1 MTKENYT
8 EDDKRKYLMLQCR
21 YYNGEDENPFAKELC
36 AHEVDKSHLPP
47 PECMKSEYELPPDQV
62 THLLNASTAWGYEE
76 WWVNTKLT
84 LMEDDNTFE
93 NLVIDYKNAGLLN
106 FEQDD
111 GTPLTMK
118 AMFWNRYCHWGGMSD
133 SQSGFKEWYK
143 TYYQKRETNL
153 QRRTKQRMAELT
165 AKCRFYKGE
174 KENPLANTEDE
185 LMWYYESVWV
195 ENLAQSYTNADSWNR
210 ELKLEH
216 LEHLPKKYGIPSSL
230 VGLLLNRYM
239 HWGNPYHPSEGF
251 ENWLKVHY
259 LKSKL

>member
-8 EDDKRKYLMLQCR
+8 VEDRRKYLTLQCR
-21 YYNGEDENPFAKELC
+21 YYNGEEEDPFAKELF

-47 PECMKSEYELPPDQV
+47 PECMKYEYKLPPEQV
-62 THLLNASTAWGYEE
+62 AYLQNASTAWGYEK
-76 WWVNTKLT
+76 WWVEANLGDAHFKGDI
-84 LMEDDNTFE
+84 EEYHAYGCKGFE
-93 NLVIDYKNAGLLN
+93 EN
-106 FEQDD
+106 D

-118 AMFWNRYCHWGGMSD
+118 AMFWNRYYHWGGMLD
-133 SQSGFKEWYK
+133 PQSTNFKEWYK
-143 TYYQKRETNL
+143 TYYQRRETNL
-153 QRRTKQRMAELT
+153 QRRTKQRMVELT

-195 ENLAQSYTNADSWNR
+195 ERLAQSYTNADSWNR

-216 LEHLPKKYGIPSSL
+216 LDHLPKKYGVPSSL

-239 HWGNPYHPSEGF
+239 HWANPYHPSDGF
-251 ENWLKVHY
+251 EDWLKSRY
-259 LKSKL
+259 LKISK